1 MLLETLLT
9 RRILVLDGAMGTMI
23 QPLGLTEKDFRG
35 NRLAAHPVDIQ
46 GDNDVLALTQP
57 QIIRDIHEQYLRAG
71 ADIIT
76 TNTFNSNR
84 FSQSDYELGH
94 LVYELNREAA
104 MLAKVAA
111 QQYATSQKPRFV
123 AGSLGPTGKSASMSP
138 DIQRPGFRA
147 VNFDDFTEVY
157 TEQVQGL
164 MDGGVDILLCETVFD
179 TLNVKA
185 ALMAIER
192 VFTKRRTRI
201 PVMVSATITDASGRT
216 LSGQTIEAFL
226 YSVMHVRPLSVG
238 INCSLGAAQMRPY
251 LEELSR
257 CAPFFVSV
265 HPNAGL
271 PNQFGRYDQTP
282 EEMAGIAAEFMTSG
296 FVNIIGGCCG
306 TAPAHI
312 AHIARAAEN
321 MPPRKIPRLPKT
333 LRLSGL
339 EQLVAKKN
347 ETFSTFINI
356 GERCNVAGSAKFA
369 RLIREGNYPEAVN
382 IARAQAENGAQILD
396 VNMDDA
402 MLDAASSVRE
412 FLNLLAS
419 EPDAARLPVMVDS
432 SRWEAIEAGLKCLQ
446 GKSIVNSISLKEGED
461 IFRTKAELIRAYG
474 AAVAVMAFDEQGQA
488 TDYDRRIEICARAY
502 RILTEEVGFPA
513 EDIIFDPNV
522 LTIGTGIREHD
533 NFALDF
539 LMAVKWIKENLPSAK
554 VSGGISNLS
563 FAFRGNN
570 PLREA
575 MHSVFLY
582 HAIRTGLDMGIVNAG
597 VLPVYDDIPV
607 ALREALEDLIFN
619 RRPDATDRLLG
630 MAENL
635 KGTVS
640 AAERNTD
647 RWRSLSIEERI
658 KYALVKGITD
668 YMESDMEEAR
678 KHYSP
683 TLAIIEGPLM
693 AGINEVGN
701 LFGEG
706 KMFLPQVIKSAR
718 AMRYAVNYLQPYVE
732 REKKLRGDTEPA
744 GKILLAT
751 VKGDVH
757 DIGKNIVSVV
767 LSCNNYEIIDLGV
780 MTPCEKII
788 AAAREQRPDIV
799 ALSGLITPSL
809 DEMKH
814 VAEEMERA
822 GLTQPLM
829 IGGATTSKI
838 HTALYLTPAYNQPV
852 VHVKDASRSVAVAN
866 ALLSH
871 DAGFIGQLR
880 EEYQRLRENYEQSAS
895 IVRKLNLAQ
904 ARERRLNID
913 WNAEPPVKPD
923 TTGLTVWN
931 HYPLNEIRRH
941 IDWTYFFMAWQL
953 KGKYPQ
959 IFDHPEMGAEARRLF
974 DDANRLLDELIDQR
988 KITANGLFGIFP
1000 ANSSGDDIEV
1010 YHDES
1015 RTKTVCVF
1023 HNLRNQ
1029 TFKEGHPNLCLS
1041 DFIAPKDSNL
1051 NDYIGAFALTAGI
1064 GVDALAD
1071 SYRAKGDDYNAIMSK
1086 LLADRLAEAF
1096 AECISIRQW
1105 AANSKK
1111 ETLTRV
1117 SHGYPAC
1124 PDHSE
1129 KETLF
1134 RLLNATQYGMSLTEN
1149 FAMIPTATV
1158 SGLIFAHP
1166 QSRSFAVG
1174 KITDEQL
1181 NDYAL
1186 RKGIATEQLRKWI
1199 ALL

>member
-9 RRILVLDGAMGTMI
+9 QRILILDGAMGTMI
-23 QPLGLTEKDFRG
+23 QPFGLTESDFRG
-35 NRLAAHPVDIQ
+35 SRLAAHTVDVQ
-46 GDNDVLALTQP
+46 GNNDILTLTQP
-57 QIIRDIHEQYLRAG
+57 GIIRSIHEQYLRAG
-71 ADIIT
+71 ADIISS
-76 TNTFNSNR
+76 NTFNSNR
-84 FSQSDYELGH
+84 FSQSDYGLENM
-94 LVYELNREAA
+94 VYELNLEAA
-104 MLAKVAA
+104 KLAKAAA
-111 QQYATSQKPRFV
+111 QQYSTAEKPRFV
-123 AGSLGPTGKSASMSP
+123 AGSIGPTGKSASMSP
-138 DIQRPGFRA
+138 DIQRPGFRT
-147 VNFDDFTEVY
+147 VNFDDFVDVY
-157 TEQVQGL
+157 TEQICGL
-164 MDGGVDILLCETVFD
+164 MDGGADILLCETIFD
-179 TLNVKA
+179 TLNAKA
-185 ALMAIER
+185 ALMALER
-192 VFTKRRTRI
+192 VFADRRTKI
-201 PVMVSATITDASGRT
+201 PVMISATITDASGRT
-216 LSGQTIEAFL
+216 LSGQTVEAFL
-226 YSVMHVRPLSVG
+226 YSVMHVHPLTTG

-251 LEELSR
+251 LEDLSR
-257 CAPFFVSV
+257 CTPFFVSV

-282 EEMAGIAAEFMTSG
+282 EEMACIAAEFMTAG
-296 FVNIIGGCCG
+296 LVNIIGGCCG
-306 TAPAHI
+306 TTPEHI
-312 AHIARAAEN
+312 ELIARAAADI
-321 MPPRKIPRLPKT
+321 PPRRTPVLPKT
-333 LRLSGL
+333 LRLAGL
-339 EQLVAKKN
+339 EPLTAEKTGQQ
-347 ETFSTFINI
+347 FSTFINI

-369 RLIREGNYPEAVN
+369 RLIREGNYPEAVS
-382 IARAQAENGAQILD
+382 IARAQAENGAQVLD

-402 MLDAASSVRE
+402 MLDAKTAIRE

-432 SRWEAIEAGLKCLQ
+432 SKWEVIEAGLKCLQ

-461 IFRTKAELIRAYG
+461 AFREKAALIRSYG
-474 AAVAVMAFDEQGQA
+474 AATVVMAFDEQGQA

-513 EDIIFDPNV
+513 EDIIFDPNI
-522 LTIGTGIREHD
+522 LTIGTGIKEHD
-533 NFALDF
+533 NFAVDF
-539 LMAVKWIKENLPSAK
+539 LQAVKWIKENLPYAK

-582 HAIRTGLDMGIVNAG
+582 HAMRAGLDMGIVNAG
-597 VLPVYDDIPV
+597 VLPVYDNIPV

-619 RRPDATDRLLG
+619 RRPDATDCLLG

-640 AAERNTD
+640 ATGQNAN
-647 RWRSLSIEERI
+647 RWRNFPIEERI
-658 KYALVKGITD
+658 RHALVKGITD

-683 TLAIIEGPLM
+683 TLSIIEGPLM
-693 AGINEVGN
+693 DGINEVGN

-718 AMRYAVNYLQPYVE
+718 AMRHAVNYLQPFVE
-732 REKKLRGDTEPA
+732 KEKTFGDDAKPA

-757 DIGKNIVSVV
+757 DIGKNIVGVV

-788 AAAREQRPDIV
+788 AAVREQRPDIV

-809 DEMKH
+809 DEMRH
-814 VAEEMERA
+814 VAVEMERA

-838 HTALYLTPAYNQPV
+838 HTAIYLTPAYSQPV

-880 EEYQRLRENYEQSAS
+880 EEYRRLRENYEQSAS
-895 IVRKLNLAQ
+895 SMQKLSLSQ
-904 ARERRLNID
+904 ARRRRLQID

-923 TTGLTVWN
+923 STGLKIRID
-931 HYPLNEIRRH
+931 YPLNEIRRY
-941 IDWTYFFMAWQL
+941 INWTYFFMAWQL

-959 IFDHPEMGAEARRLF
+959 ILDHPETGAEARHLF
-974 DDANRLLDELIDQR
+974 DDANRLLDDIIDRR

-1000 ANSSGDDIEV
+1000 AHSSGDDIEV
-1010 YHDES
+1010 YADES
-1015 RTKTVCVF
+1015 RTQVACVF

-1029 TFKEGHPNLCLS
+1029 TAKEGQPNLCLS
-1041 DFIAPKDSNL
+1041 DFIAPKDSGH
-1051 NDYIGAFALTAGI
+1051 NDYIGAFAVTAGI
-1064 GVDALAD
+1064 GADALAD
-1071 SYRAKGDDYNAIMSK
+1071 SYRAKGDDYSAIMSK

-1096 AECISIRQW
+1096 AESISHRQW
-1105 AANSKK
+1105 AADSKN
-1111 ETLTRV
+1111 EHLIRV

-1129 KETLF
+1129 KGTLF
-1134 RLLNATQYGMSLTEN
+1134 HLLNATEYGMSLTEN
-1149 FAMIPTATV
+1149 FVMVPAATV

-1166 QSRSFAVG
+1166 QSRYFSVG

-1186 RKGIATEQLRKWI
+1186 RKGITTERLRKWI
-1199 ALL
+1199 LT